1 MSKLEELHHDIN
13 VASTRAV
20 LAFNDRGWD
29 AQGFLPRVG
38 NTVAT
43 YDKKGGLE
51 KKNAKG
57 EMETRHK
64 SIAEIESELVQA
76 NKHVLSL
83 TEDLKKVMV
92 LNHKLLPLH

>member
-1 MSKLEELHHDIN
+1 MSKLEELHRDIN

-38 NTVAT
+38 NTVTT
-43 YDKKGGLE
+43 YDKRGVLE

-57 EMETRHK
+57 EIEIRPK
-64 SIAEIESELVQA
+64 SIAEVEGELVQA
-76 NKHVLSL
+76 NKQMFSL
-83 TEDLKKVMV
+83 TEDLKKVMA
-92 LNHKLLPLH
+92 LNQKMLPLH

>member
-43 YDKKGGLE
+43 YDKRGVLE

-57 EMETRHK
+57 EVGVRHK
-64 SIAEIESELVQA
+64 TTAEVESELVQA
-76 NKHVLSL
+76 NKQVISL
-83 TEDLKKVMV
+83 TEDLKKVMA